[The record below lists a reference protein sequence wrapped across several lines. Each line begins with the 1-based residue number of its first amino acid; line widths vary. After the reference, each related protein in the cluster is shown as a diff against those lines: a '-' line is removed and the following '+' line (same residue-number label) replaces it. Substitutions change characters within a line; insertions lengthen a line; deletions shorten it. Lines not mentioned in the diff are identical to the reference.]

1 MKKVFLLKIVYFYS
15 CLFFIVLG
23 RYLSYFS
30 YSGYFSYLSYHSYYS
45 YFAFSELLIPK
56 MLGAGSNPA
65 FVVLHLLN
73 GRSGCDIATGSV
85 KIQLKNVNK

>member
-1 MKKVFLLKIVYFYS
+1 
-15 CLFFIVLG
+15 
-23 RYLSYFS
+23 
-30 YSGYFSYLSYHSYYS
+30 
-45 YFAFSELLIPK
+45 